1 MSMSSKRSPLMQ
13 AATVGPS
20 QAATPFAAP
29 EYDHDLLR
37 PIAYDLDISRDYMRR
52 AGYEY

>member
-1 MSMSSKRSPLMQ
+1 MKEI
-13 AATVGPS
+13 AGGYGKEGTVPI
-20 QAATPFAAP
+20 PFSAP

-37 PIAYDLDISRDYMRR
+37 PIAYDLETSRDHLRR